1 MDGFVAAEGR
11 GGGAGREGER
21 LRPAM
26 PGMGGLPAPPL
37 GDVLPVGE
45 VGSLP
50 FAFSVATAM
59 HTQGGLVWKEG
70 G

>member
-1 MDGFVAAEGR
+1 MDGFVAADGR

-26 PGMGGLPAPPL
+26 PGMGGLPAPPP

-50 FAFSVATAM
+50 FAFSVATVA
-59 HTQGGLVWKEG
+59 HTHRGVRVGGK
-70 G
+70 